1 MKKYLIIF
9 LILAFV
15 SSMIFIGTS
24 CKKKAL
30 EETGEG
36 LVIGRILI
44 FAGDDFQQTAKQ
56 HFLNYC
62 DEIGAKGI
70 VLDSNFDAEKEKKN
84 MEDLIS
90 RGVDAIIV
98 QPVTAFTATVLSDM
112 AKAADIP
119 IVTYITESGN
129 FTLVTS
135 DEITTN
141 TEAGKKTAELWK
153 KLHPDIPIVACVLED
168 AAVEWTMI
176 NRSKPFIAGV
186 KEADPKAT
194 IIEVELS
201 DLGTEAIMAS
211 FEDTIT
217 AHPEINLIS
226 STASFVSLACLEVLE
241 TIGRGTPETEI
252 IHGIQ
257 GSLEEYKKIIDPNS
271 AYKICTGMKPKDL
284 EVTSIKYAIKLI
296 NGEIG
301 REEKITIGCPA
312 QVLDANSNWKQYL
325 EEQWFAKIEE

>member
-9 LILAFV
+9 LIFAFAL
-15 SSMIFIGTS
+15 SMIFIGTS
-24 CKKKAL
+24 CKEKAP
-30 EETGEG
+30 EETAEK

-44 FAGDDFQQTAKQ
+44 FAGDDFQQMAQK

-62 DEIGAKGI
+62 DEIGAEGI
-70 VLDSNFDAEKEKKN
+70 VLDSNFDAEEEKKN

-90 RGVDAIIV
+90 RDVDAIIV
-98 QPVTAFTATVLSDM
+98 QPVTAFTATALSDM
-112 AKAADIP
+112 VKTANIP

-135 DEITTN
+135 DEITAN

-153 KLHPDIPIVACVLED
+153 TLHPDTPIVACVLED
-168 AAVEWTMI
+168 AAVGWTRI
-176 NRSKPFIAGV
+176 NRSNPFIAGV
-186 KEADPKAT
+186 KAADPEAT

-217 AHPEINLIS
+217 ANPEINLLS
-226 STASFVSLACLEVLE
+226 STASFVSLACLEVLGA
-241 TIGRGTPETEI
+241 IGRGTPETEI

-257 GSLEEYKKIIDPNS
+257 GSLEEYKKIMDPNS

-301 REEKITIGCPA
+301 REEKITIGAPA
-312 QVLDANSNWKQYL
+312 QVLDSNSDWKQYL
-325 EEQWFAKIEE
+325 KDQWLTDIE